1 MAATYR
7 KPNEKDLYAILG
19 VKRDADASQIKKAYR
34 KLAKKYH
41 PDSNAGNAEAEKKF
55 KDISE
60 ANSILGDEEKRKI
73 YDEYGYAA
81 FESGMDP
88 KEYAKRMEEA
98 KKAGFGG
105 FGGGSGFG
113 GFDGF
118 NGFGGFTGAGSGGR
132 SGTFRGKDGS
142 YTTFHFEGGDPG
154 DYGDL
159 FEHLFRNAGA
169 AGGSAGYSSGG
180 NSNNGYGSGSSY
192 GRTGGGSS
200 RFHSFH
206 NAGSGYGGAGYGDF
220 SGFAAGDGTRG
231 AAETLDAEFP
241 VTISFEEAVLGCDR
255 SIRLQKADG
264 SGTQTLRVHIPAG
277 IDNGK
282 SVRLRGKGNISADGS
297 RKGDLLLKVT
307 VQESKE
313 FTRKGQDIYA
323 TANVPFMT
331 AVMGGEAEV
340 RMPNGKKILCKI
352 PKGTDAGKKIRIRG
366 KGIHAEKSS
375 AQPGDLYV
383 TVQIQV
389 PKDLTD
395 AEIRKLRE
403 FETLYNERTYG
414 RAHSA

>member
-206 NAGSGYGGAGYGDF
+206 NAGSGFGGAGYGDF

-366 KGIHAEKSS
+366 KGVHAEKSS

-403 FETLYNERTYG
+403 FETLYNERTSG